1 MTPVPTDFEAVSS
14 PSKLKAR
21 LDWGEP
27 ALSIVDVRDRKAFNY
42 ERIMGAISMPISELV
57 KRAQSSFESNRDIY
71 ICGDSNEQ
79 AFEAATQLQSAGFER
94 VSTIDGGLP
103 AWKAI
108 GGSIE
113 GQ

>member
-1 MTPVPTDFEAVSS
+1 MNWSNET
-14 PSKLKAR
+14 
-21 LDWGEP
+21 
-27 ALSIVDVRDRKAFNY
+27 
-42 ERIMGAISMPISELV
+42 
-57 KRAQSSFESNRDIY
+57 QSSFESNRDIY

-113 GQ
+113 GQTNAGPTRGQLLP